1 MRLNLRNTV
10 IAISA
15 VLLVL
20 AAGMLMAQTVYT
32 GSILGSVK
40 DSTGAAIPNA
50 RVTVTNTATG
60 VSSPTTTTSVG
71 DYTVLNLIPGHY
83 SVVAEAAGFDQEQ
96 ATGITLVVAQ
106 QARVDLTLKPGSAS
120 TTVTVTANAVELDT
134 DNAAVSQLV
143 AAQQITDLPLDGRNF
158 EDLLYIGAGTVT
170 SGGEQGTN
178 RAGKGAAIIVNGG
191 RPESDSYLLDG
202 ILNSDQ
208 SFNTPSTMLSVDAI
222 EQFKV
227 LSETYSAQYGL
238 GATQISVISK
248 SGTNQ
253 FHGSLF
259 EFDRNNYF
267 DAKQY
272 FNPGAQ
278 TLRQNQFGF
287 VADGPVRIPW
297 IYNGKDKTFFMAN
310 YEGWRI
316 YSTSN
321 AGFTNV
327 PFPANLAGDFSTPVT
342 DPTTGEPFPGGV
354 VSGTTYA
361 SIVPAGR
368 ISTLAKASI
377 AEGIFP
383 APNCT
388 TTCDGFNWRGPNE
401 GSTIMNQQTYR
412 IDEDMGKLGRA
423 FGRGSYSTFASYGYG
438 GPSGAIAGSGINEI
452 DTNWAVGHTINFGS
466 NKVNQFTMGLMD
478 ASAINYGGSVSQ
490 AVQTSLGLTGVFTD
504 LSSQQRV
511 FPHIQFNSTFGEQ
524 IGGFGGANNAYTGS
538 DNPMWQFS
546 DAFSYIHG
554 AHTMTVGADYK
565 SWFLYRNLADNF
577 LGEYTYGDLITGNE
591 IEEFL
596 LGYFEGANGFLP
608 GPFSQAGSAGNQHD
622 YKFSYFGT
630 FAQDDWAA
638 TNKLTLNIGL
648 RWDYRPIPYE
658 AHNRMGWL
666 DAANPLGGLC
676 IADPALTTD
685 GVAPVGN
692 GFYRY
697 CGTNHPGTSELNN
710 FGPRFGIAYRIDNKT
725 VVRGGYGFFWDG
737 IEGREMDNAGDI
749 YPYVSRQDLTQ
760 TVYSPSTLT
769 TNQLWPSYSTVSV
782 VTGGYNGP
790 DTFLAPMLTNTP
802 ENPLVKQGTL
812 SVERE
817 LARDTTLEV
826 YYVGNTGSRL
836 LDRQDINQAEPLVDP
851 ASCYAGLPTPASC
864 EVLNRRPYPNFATY
878 IEGNPIGY
886 SNYNALNFKFER
898 RSSQLAVT
906 SVYTWSKSMDDKSS
920 AANAGSEA
928 QGWNGFLN
936 NWDPQ
941 LDYGRSDFNT
951 GQRFVTSVVYDLPV
965 GRGKQF
971 ANQVNP
977 VVNAVIGGW
986 EASGIY
992 TVQQGF
998 PYNVNVYDYGV
1009 VANTS
1014 PTVYLGG
1021 LLDVA
1026 TGDGVNRANT
1036 IGNPKKFQLSHS
1048 QNATTLAAV
1057 YANNYNIV
1065 GRPEAAVFGNEH
1077 RNDLNMPG
1085 INNFVL
1091 GLYKNTDITERVK
1104 FQLRLEAFNAFNHP
1118 QFDPNPGIS
1127 ANAGGNVTMNNLY
1140 DSGALGQVTASDLGR
1155 EVQIS
1160 GKFIF

>member
-1 MRLNLRNTV
+1 MRITRSILCL
-10 IAISA
+10 A
-15 VLLVL
+15 VLLTM
-20 AAGMLMAQTVYT
+20 ASSMFAQTIYT
-32 GSILGSVK
+32 GSITGSVK
-40 DSTGAAIPNA
+40 DTTGAAIPNA
-50 RVTVTNTATG
+50 KVTVINTATG
-60 VSSPTTTTSVG
+60 VQSPTNTTSVG
-71 DYTVLNLIPGHY
+71 DYTVINLIPGHY

-96 ATGITLVVAQ
+96 VTGITLVVAQ
-106 QARVDLTLKPGSAS
+106 EARVNLTLKPGAAS
-120 TTVTVTANAVELDT
+120 TTVTVAADAVALDT
-134 DNAAVSQLV
+134 DSAAVSQLV

-158 EDLLYIGAGTVT
+158 QDLLFIGAGAVET
-170 SGGEQGTN
+170 GGEQGTN
-178 RAGKGAAIIVNGG
+178 RAGKGAAIVVNGG
-191 RPESDSYLLDG
+191 RPESNSYLLDG

-238 GATQISVISK
+238 GANQISVISK
-248 SGTNQ
+248 SGTND

-259 EFDRNNYF
+259 EFDRNDFF
-267 DAKQY
+267 DAQSY
-272 FNPGAQ
+272 FNSGAQ

-287 VADGPVRIPW
+287 VVDGPVRIPW
-297 IYNGKDKTFFMAN
+297 LYNGKDKTFFMAN
-310 YEGWRI
+310 YEGWRVRAL
-316 YSTSN
+316 SN

-327 PFPANLAGDFSTPVT
+327 PTPAELAGDFSTPVT
-342 DPTTGEPFPGGV
+342 DPTTGEPFPGGSV
-354 VSGTTYA
+354 GSTTYA
-361 SIVPAGR
+361 SIVAAGR
-368 ISTLAKASI
+368 ISTLAKVSI

-388 TTCDGFNWRGPNE
+388 TTCDGFNWRGPNI
-401 GSTIMNQQTYR
+401 GTTNMNQQTYR
-412 IDEDMGKLGRA
+412 IDEDMHKWGRL
-423 FGRGSYSTFASYGYG
+423 FGRGSYSTFETYGYG
-438 GPSGAIAGSGINEI
+438 GPSGPISGSGINEI

-466 NKVNQFTMGLMD
+466 NKVNQFIMGLMD

-490 AVQTSLGLTGVFTD
+490 SVQTSLGLTGVFTD

-511 FPHIQFNSTFGEQ
+511 FPHIAFNSNLGEQ

-546 DAFSYIHG
+546 DAFSYVRG
-554 AHTMTVGADYK
+554 AHTLTVGADYK
-565 SWFLYRNLADNF
+565 NWFLYRNLADNF
-577 LGEYTYGDLITGNE
+577 LGEYTYGDLLTGNQ

-608 GPFSQAGSAGNQHD
+608 GPFSQQGSAGNQHD

-630 FAQDDWAA
+630 FVQDDWKA
-638 TNKLTLNIGL
+638 TDKLTLNIGL

-666 DAANPLGGLC
+666 DSANPLGGLC
-676 IADPALTTD
+676 IADRALTTD
-685 GVAPVGN
+685 GVAPAGN

-725 VVRGGYGFFWDG
+725 VVRAGFGFFWDG

-749 YPYVSRQDLTQ
+749 YPYVSRQNLTQ
-760 TVYSPSTLT
+760 TVWSPTDLN
-769 TNQLWPSYSTVSV
+769 TNQLWPNFSTVAE
-782 VTGGYNGP
+782 VTGGQNGP

-802 ENPLVKQGTL
+802 MNPLVEQGTF

-817 LARDTTLEV
+817 LARNTTLEV
-826 YYVGNTGSRL
+826 NYVGNKGSRL
-836 LDRQDINQAEPLVDP
+836 LDRQDINQALPLVDP
-851 ASCYAGLPTPASC
+851 ASCYAGLPTPATC
-864 EVLNRRPYPNFATY
+864 EVANRRPYPNFATY

-886 SNYNALNFKFER
+886 SNYNGLNIKFEH

-920 AANAGSEA
+920 AANAASEPE
-928 QGWNGFLN
+928 GWNGFLN
-936 NWDPQ
+936 NQDPR
-941 LDYGRSDFNT
+941 LDYGRSDFNV

-971 ANQVNP
+971 ANQINP
-977 VVNAVIGGW
+977 AVNAAIGGW
-986 EASGIY
+986 ELSGIY
-992 TVQQGF
+992 TAQQGF

-1009 VANTS
+1009 VANTN

-1021 LLDVA
+1021 LLDIA
-1026 TGDGVNRANT
+1026 TGFGVNRTNT
-1036 IGNPKKFQLSHS
+1036 IGNTKKFELSHS
-1048 QNATTLAAV
+1048 QNAAVLAAV
-1057 YANNYNIV
+1057 YANNYNIE
-1065 GRPEAAVFGNEH
+1065 GRPQAAVFGNEH

-1091 GLYKNTDITERVK
+1091 GLYKNTDITERLR

-1118 QFDPNPGIS
+1118 QFDPNPAIPG
-1127 ANAGGNVTMNNLY
+1127 NAGGNVTMNNLY
-1140 DSGALGQVTASDLGR
+1140 DSGAMGQVTSSDQGR
-1155 EVQIS
+1155 IVQIS
-1160 GKFIF
+1160 GKIIF